1 MRCSKCGS
9 ELNKVYTFSE
19 NVDVTIDKKAIEKAL
34 DIEEFKNKTV
44 SLDCCE
50 FVKNKSEDKKGV
62 CKLRCINC
70 GFETKENPIKYSEKT
85 GLIKSRNRKRRWQQ
99 V

>member
-19 NVDVTIDKKAIEKAL
+19 NVDVAIDKKAIEKAL

-50 FVKNKSEDKKGV
+50 FVKNKGEDKKGGF
-62 CKLRCINC
+62 KLRCINC
-70 GFETKENPIKYSEKT
+70 GFETNENPIRYNKKT
-85 GLIKSRNRKRRWQQ
+85 GRINDYTKKRKLE
-99 V
+99 